1 MRPLCLFALWHLSGL
16 SLAAQAPSF
25 RQETF
30 HGRQAYVLD
39 NGTIR
44 VSALRG
50 AGHIAEIRFHSPDPR
65 LAVNPMRVPHFP
77 TIEPWE
83 YRPEIHDKV
92 YGGDTSRI
100 LQSGYMGHLLNFP
113 TFGAPSEAEA
123 RNGLGTHGEALTV
136 EWKQR
141 RAEAS
146 PSGVSLVYG
155 AELPK
160 TRYRVERTLDLAAQE
175 SVLYVEEAVENLLP
189 FDRPMHW
196 VQHVTFGDPFVEP
209 GKTYLDMSAGKGEV
223 RGAAAAWLALRP
235 GPLTWPSGVALDG
248 TPVDLRP
255 MVQKPGSGLYAG
267 YLMEPGRPLSY
278 FTMYHEDYRVLIGY
292 VWMTRDFPWIGD
304 WQENRRATQPPWNG
318 KVIARGM
325 EFGTTP
331 FGGPMRQV
339 VEEGRLYGVPVYRWI
354 GAGERLVTRYLA
366 FLAEIPRGFR
376 GVADLQVQD
385 GFLLVTER
393 ETGRTLRVA
402 ASRAA
407 GLEPVP

>member
-1 MRPLCLFALWHLSGL
+1 MRPVALLLLFGL
-16 SLAAQAPSF
+16 PGLLNAQVPSF
-25 RQETF
+25 RQEVF

-39 NGTIR
+39 NSRIR

-50 AGHIAEIRFHSPDPR
+50 AGHIAEMRFLSSDPR
-65 LAVNPMRVPHFP
+65 LAVNPMRIPHFP

-83 YRPEIHDKV
+83 YRPEIHDKI
-92 YGGDTSRI
+92 YGADASRI

-113 TFGAPSEAEA
+113 TFGTPSEAEV
-123 RNGLGTHGEALTV
+123 RQGLGTHGEALAV
-136 EWKQR
+136 EWRQE
-141 RAEAS
+141 RAEAA
-146 PSGVSLVYG
+146 PSGVSLTYG

-160 TRYRVERTLDLAAQE
+160 TRYRVRRTLEIPARE
-175 SVLYVEEAVENLLP
+175 TVLYVEESVENLLP

-209 GKTYLDMSAGKGEV
+209 GKTFLDMSAGQGEV
-223 RGAAAAWLALRP
+223 RGAAPWVPLRA
-235 GPLTWPSGVALDG
+235 GPLTWPNGVAPDG

-255 MVQKPGSGLYAG
+255 MVGKSGYGLYAA
-267 YLMEPGRPLSY
+267 YLMEQSRPLSY
-278 FTMYHEDYRVLIGY
+278 FTMYNENYRVLIGY
-292 VWMTRDFPWIGD
+292 VWITNDFPWIGD

-354 GAGERLVTRYLA
+354 GGGERLSTRYLA
-366 FLAEIPRGFR
+366 FLAEIPPGFA
-376 GVADLQVQD
+376 GVADVRVD
-385 GFLLVTER
+385 EGSIVVTER
-393 ETGRTLRVA
+393 KTGRAFRVA
-402 ASRAA
+402 ASRAS
-407 GLEPVP
+407 GLVRAR

>member
-1 MRPLCLFALWHLSGL
+1 MRRLLVLLLWQALGLPLT
-16 SLAAQAPSF
+16 AQAPSF

-30 HGRQAYVLD
+30 HGRHAYVLE
-39 NGTIR
+39 NGKIR

-50 AGHIAEIRFHSPDPR
+50 AGHIAEIRFLSDEAR

-83 YRPEIHDKV
+83 YRPEVHDKI
-92 YGGDTSRI
+92 YGADADRI

-113 TFGAPSEAEA
+113 TFGTPSEAEV
-123 RNGLGTHGEALTV
+123 RQGLGTHGEALAV

-141 RAEAS
+141 RAEVS
-146 PSGVSLVYG
+146 SSGVTLIYG

-160 TRYRVERTLDLAAQE
+160 TRYRLERTLEVAAGE
-175 SVLYVEEAVENLLP
+175 TVLYIEEAVENLLP

-209 GKTYLDMSAGKGEV
+209 GKTYLDMSAGRGEV
-223 RGAAAAWLALRP
+223 RGAAPWVPLRA
-235 GPLTWPSGVALDG
+235 GPLTWPRAVAADG
-248 TPVDLRP
+248 APVDLRP
-255 MVQKPGSGLYAG
+255 MVTKPGSGLYAA
-267 YLMEPGRPLSY
+267 YLMDPDRPLSY
-278 FTMYHEDYRVLIGY
+278 FTMYHADYRVLIGY
-292 VWMTRDFPWIGD
+292 VWITQDFPWIGD
-304 WQENRRATQPPWNG
+304 WQENRRAQQPPWNG

-354 GAGERLVTRYLA
+354 GGAERLATRYLA
-366 FLAEIPRGFR
+366 FLAEIPPGFR
-376 GVADLQVQD
+376 GVADVGVEQ
-385 GFLLVTER
+385 GFITVRER
-393 ETGRTLRVA
+393 QTGRSLRIA
-402 ASRAA
+402 AGRAA
-407 GLEPVP
+407 RLRPPR